1 MLFNSFE
8 FTLFFPIVIILY
20 FLLPHKFR
28 WVLLL
33 LSSYIFYMAWK
44 PEYIILIIISTLI
57 DYSMSILMEKS
68 SNKRRR
74 KIYLLVSIIT
84 NLGLLIVFKYF
95 NFLFDSVSA
104 LFANTDITSP
114 VRSFSLLLPM
124 GISFYTFQ
132 TLSYSID
139 VYRKKRK
146 VERHLGYFALYVSY
160 FPQLVAGP
168 IERSDRLIPQLR
180 QKNIFNYDRVKQGMQ
195 RMLWGVFQKI
205 IIADTIAIVV
215 ETVYSSPKEHTGLS
229 FVIATAIFAVQI
241 LCDFAG
247 YTNIAIGCAQIMG
260 IELMEN
266 FRQPYFAVS
275 IRDFWSRWHISL
287 STWFRDYLYIPLGGN
302 RVKKPRYYFNI
313 MVTFLISG
321 LWHGANWTY
330 VFWGGLHG
338 VYSIIEDILSSI
350 RKAIGLKPLIKK
362 PWLKRFVSTTFV
374 VILVGFSWIFF
385 RAENLNDAFY
395 IVSHL
400 IEGAGMWIRPSYIK
414 VICEQINLDFMEVL
428 LPLIFGMIVMIIMWI
443 QKETGKNPY
452 ESFNKLPTIIRW
464 IVYIAFTLAIIAQ
477 FVLSNN
483 TSQFIYFQF

>member
-1 MLFNSFE
+1 
-8 FTLFFPIVIILY
+8 
-20 FLLPHKFR
+20 
-28 WVLLL
+28 
-33 LSSYIFYMAWK
+33 MAWK